1 MKCANSKEK
10 YSVEYS
16 MPIFSKLTEKHYT
29 TSLKKNCM
37 NLNHSTRFAP
47 LIGTGIHT
55 SLFLSCQN
63 TSTAKELISFLRKN
77 NIYAASGYPL
87 MDRNAQTPVANENSG
102 KILEIPLENNEP
114 KMNHIISLLK
124 QYDEYSRNNHH
135 L

>member
-55 SLFLSCQN
+55 SLLYPARILQ
-63 TSTAKELISFLRKN
+63 LRKN
-77 NIYAASGYPL
+77 L
-87 MDRNAQTPVANENSG
+87 FHFLG
-102 KILEIPLENNEP
+102 KTTYMLHPDI
-114 KMNHIISLLK
+114 
-124 QYDEYSRNNHH
+124 R
-135 L
+135 